1 MVKVAEKIAHRSH
14 EAENSAEKPDHEAER
29 QREVLRENLERAER
43 EHKQRTSET
52 EVLAEAKQLAHE
64 KEEPHHNVQPTSPAE
79 RRRGPITKKQL
90 DNGFKMQMAQAQSH
104 MSPAGRVFSK
114 FIHLRP
120 VEVVSDIASSTI
132 ARPNAL
138 LSGSIAAFGF
148 VTILYFTAKY
158 YGFSLSGFETIG
170 AFVLGWI
177 IGILYDYFAVMIR
190 GR

>member
-1 MVKVAEKIAHRSH
+1 VAEKIAHRSH
-14 EAENSAEKPDHEAER
+14 ETENSAERQDHEAEQ

-43 EHKQRTSET
+43 EHKERASET

-64 KEEPHHNVQPTSPAE
+64 KEEQDRSVQPTSPAE

-90 DNGFKMQMAQAQSH
+90 DNSFKTQMTQAQSH
-104 MSPAGRVFSK
+104 MSPTGRAFSK
-114 FIHLRP
+114 FIHWRP
-120 VEVVSDIASSTI
+120 VEVASDIASSTI

-138 LSGSIAAFGF
+138 LSGSIAAFGV

-170 AFVLGWI
+170 AFILGWI